1 MIDIYMSE
9 QTIVGFNSNDFFY
22 VSAQENN
29 MMPTDASCVTI
40 LSEADENKYTQD
52 NGETVEFDFATQCT
66 DLANEG
72 ITQGSDTIRNGM
84 PCFRR
89 ELCKNKQY
97 ADNIYKK
104 QGNHSGSEEKYNDSL
119 DMFHFT
125 LLNTVNLTLGIGLII
140 YLIYRNRKIAP

>member
-1 MIDIYMSE
+1 MIDIYMSK

-52 NGETVEFDFATQCT
+52 NGETIDYDFATQCT

-89 ELCKNKQY
+89 EFVKINNTQITFIKNKEIIVVQ
-97 ADNIYKK
+97 KR
-104 QGNHSGSEEKYNDSL
+104 
-119 DMFHFT
+119 
-125 LLNTVNLTLGIGLII
+125 NTAIL
-140 YLIYRNRKIAP
+140 